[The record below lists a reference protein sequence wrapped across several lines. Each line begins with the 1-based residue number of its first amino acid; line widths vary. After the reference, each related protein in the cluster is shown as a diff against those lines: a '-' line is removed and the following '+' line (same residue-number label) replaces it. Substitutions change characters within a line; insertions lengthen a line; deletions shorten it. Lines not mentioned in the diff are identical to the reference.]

1 MPAAAQELRGRSRW
15 AVLLGLA
22 LGLAGCGLAAK
33 SKTCNLKAKGLS
45 GRGWNGQELAGGQL
59 ALIFLKGPS
68 SVSADI
74 GAYLEAQSIRAGF
87 FVQGSAV
94 EGQEKVLE
102 EIRDQ
107 GHLLGNGS
115 YRYQDLTQAE
125 QPVLELRTTDALIT
139 PYVTGNLFLFYAPL
153 KSFDDQTA
161 AARYRSDLGLYI
173 ALFDFYIFQPLG
185 TVAARASAWNRFTQ
199 LDRTEIGHQN
209 FGETLLEKTDRFFG
223 NREKG
228 IVGTGIGFKKLFR
241 TFHQSAKEEG
251 IAQTLAELEQL
262 CKDRRTNV
270 LLVLKINNE
279 IAKLMGNKPVM
290 HTYSQLA
297 ARATV
302 IAIGADI
309 SRIQDH
315 RTVNDL
321 GNEIHSHPYPPQ

>member
-161 AARYRSDLGLYI
+161 A
-173 ALFDFYIFQPLG
+173 
-185 TVAARASAWNRFTQ
+185 
-199 LDRTEIGHQN
+199 
-209 FGETLLEKTDRFFG
+209 LLESNGLGKYVGPIKDDSLPSPTFQYDEQCWIEALAPSVCAAQYFTEAQRLGRGVLAFHDTDSRTLVMLQELVPQLKAFG
-223 NREKG
+223 FDLVRLDQ
-228 IVGTGIGFKKLFR
+228 IPSVR
-241 TFHQSAKEEG
+241 SA
-251 IAQTLAELEQL
+251 L
-262 CKDRRTNV
+262 
-270 LLVLKINNE
+270 
-279 IAKLMGNKPVM
+279 
-290 HTYSQLA
+290 S
-297 ARATV
+297 RAGGQV
-302 IAIGADI
+302 DQVAG
-309 SRIQDH
+309 
-315 RTVNDL
+315 
-321 GNEIHSHPYPPQ
+321 PQACDDYE

>member
-161 AARYRSDLGLYI
+161 A
-173 ALFDFYIFQPLG
+173 
-185 TVAARASAWNRFTQ
+185 
-199 LDRTEIGHQN
+199 
-209 FGETLLEKTDRFFG
+209 LLESNGLGKYVGPIKDDSLPSPTFQYDEQCWIEALAPSVCAAQYFTEAQRLGRGVLAFHDTDSRTLVMLQELVPQLKAFG
-223 NREKG
+223 FDLVRLDE
-228 IVGTGIGFKKLFR
+228 IPSVR
-241 TFHQSAKEEG
+241 SA
-251 IAQTLAELEQL
+251 L
-262 CKDRRTNV
+262 
-270 LLVLKINNE
+270 
-279 IAKLMGNKPVM
+279 
-290 HTYSQLA
+290 S
-297 ARATV
+297 RAGGQV
-302 IAIGADI
+302 DQVAG
-309 SRIQDH
+309 
-315 RTVNDL
+315 
-321 GNEIHSHPYPPQ
+321 PQACDDYE

>member
-45 GRGWNGQELAGGQL
+45 GTGWNGQELAGGQI

-161 AARYRSDLGLYI
+161 A
-173 ALFDFYIFQPLG
+173 
-185 TVAARASAWNRFTQ
+185 
-199 LDRTEIGHQN
+199 
-209 FGETLLEKTDRFFG
+209 LLESNGLGKYVGPIKDDSLPSPTFQYDEQCWIEALAPSVCAAQYFTEAQRLGRGVLAFHDTDSRTLVMLQELVPQLKAFG
-223 NREKG
+223 FDLVRLDQ
-228 IVGTGIGFKKLFR
+228 IPSVR
-241 TFHQSAKEEG
+241 SA
-251 IAQTLAELEQL
+251 L
-262 CKDRRTNV
+262 
-270 LLVLKINNE
+270 
-279 IAKLMGNKPVM
+279 
-290 HTYSQLA
+290 S
-297 ARATV
+297 RAGGQV
-302 IAIGADI
+302 DQVAG
-309 SRIQDH
+309 
-315 RTVNDL
+315 
-321 GNEIHSHPYPPQ
+321 PQACDDYE